1 MNNRLYKYYPED
13 FGELKVDVLHM
24 DLTFDIYDDRT
35 NVKSVLR
42 VRTKDEPIEKL
53 ELNCKDLEIR
63 AVSCFQSEVSY
74 RYRKD
79 DAILEISFRDLIPPN
94 TEIAVIT
101 DTVCR
106 PTKNILE
113 GLYYD
118 ETPAGAPPQQI
129 TQCQQWGFQRIVPCI
144 DDMTAKCTYRTTII
158 ADSRYTNLITNGDV
172 AVERHTVKPGR
183 DKIVY
188 DNSVTP
194 MATYLFFLGVGT
206 YAAFKREFEY
216 PDGSTFMLELLVPPD
231 SDARAAEKALDILH
245 DCVMWVYV
253 FTGPEQYDEDRLAI
267 RQLMWDLVRRREKL
281 KIEAKPRPGQGE
293 DNLGGDGQVRKGEG
307 KGERAGE
314 GQGQGQGKRA
324 GEGEGEGEGQELR
337 KIRDELARL
346 DRNITPGYR
355 YTGTVYRE
363 IGMQNSDF
371 GGMENVGNTTITT
384 NRIMPFPQI
393 TDPAFEYMIR
403 VKVHEY
409 YHNQNGSEVTGR
421 SPFEIWLNEAV
432 TVHIEEQYHAFLF
445 GEDYQRLQRV
455 LDLLAPASGTF
466 ALDSG
471 AASMPIIPDGFNDP
485 NDLITSV
492 TYVKSPEYVRMVESL
507 TGKDTFVRG
516 LDRYFKKFQH
526 SNASTQDWIEA
537 MEEESGVAL
546 KEISETWLRQTKFP
560 VVEVSAEY
568 DKLTGKFT
576 FFLKQHFPA
585 GGKPWEF
592 PFRAALVDENGKDI
606 VEVLERVSGETAE
619 ILIENVGMPSFLSL
633 NRGYSFY
640 GKLVYRA
647 SQEELLMQVR
657 KDSDIVGRFTAFYT
671 FVDREKLRL
680 LRVPGSAP
688 SEDFIEL
695 YYRLLNDRQLL
706 ERAGGQFLTIFE
718 SVEDEEFAHHYQ
730 ALYDVKQKLLK
741 AVAGKYR
748 SSLISAYNFFENASA
763 PRDGSLEETARVI
776 KSRQAKNICLG
787 VLATLDA
794 PDIHALIKQ
803 QFETATCATD
813 RLSAFAAYLNS
824 SAPDKIE
831 VLRAFEAESKKNL
844 IAWEAFLSV
853 IGSNS
858 SVDAVELVR
867 EMERSDAFRIEQT
880 NDQRA
885 LYGSFARNRKKSL
898 ETEEGRALFAEVL
911 RKLAPVNEYT
921 TVNLLNA
928 FANIDQMEIKYHTPL
943 VKILADLLAEL
954 DPQKYPS
961 VYNRIR
967 KLLLGAP
974 AAVEAYGIVH
984 GKIPALQT

>member
-13 FGELKVDVLHM
+13 FGELRVDVLHM
-24 DLTFDIYDDRT
+24 DLVFDIYDDRT

-74 RYRKD
+74 RHRKD
-79 DAILEISFRDLIPPN
+79 DAILEISFRDVIPPH

-172 AVERHTVKPGR
+172 AVERQTVKPGR

-206 YAAFKREFEY
+206 YATFKREFEY
-216 PDGSTFMLELLVPPD
+216 PDGGTFMLELLVPPD

-245 DCVMWVYV
+245 DCVMWVYL
-253 FTGPEQYDEDRLAI
+253 FTGPEQFDEDKLAT
-267 RQLMWDLVRRREKL
+267 RQLLWDLVRRREKL
-281 KIEAKPRPGQGE
+281 KIEAKPEPVQGGNGQGGNGPE
-293 DNLGGDGQVRKGEG
+293 GDRQV
-307 KGERAGE
+307 
-314 GQGQGQGKRA
+314 
-324 GEGEGEGEGQELR
+324 GEGEELR
-337 KIRDELARL
+337 KIRGELARL

-393 TDPAFEYMIR
+393 TDPAFEYMIK

-432 TVHIEEQYHAFLF
+432 TVHVEEQYHAFLF

-507 TGKDTFVRG
+507 IGKDTFVRG
-516 LDRYFKKFQH
+516 LDHYFKKFQH

-537 MEEESGVAL
+537 MEEESSVPL
-546 KEISETWLRQTKFP
+546 KEISGTWLKQTGFP

-576 FFLKQHFPA
+576 FFLTQHFPA

-606 VEVLERVSGETAE
+606 AEVLERVSGETAE
-619 ILIENVGMPSFLSL
+619 IVIENADMPSFLSL

-680 LRVPGSAP
+680 LKVPGSVP
-688 SEDFIEL
+688 SEDFVEL

-706 ERAGGQFLTIFE
+706 EKTGGQFLTIFE

-730 ALYDVKQKLLK
+730 ALYEVKQKLLK
-741 AVAGKYR
+741 AVAWKYR
-748 SSLISAYNFFENASA
+748 SSLISAYNFFENASV
-763 PRDGSLEETARVI
+763 PRDSSLEETARVI

-787 VLATLDA
+787 VLATLDT

-803 QFETATCATD
+803 QFETAACATD

-898 ETEEGRALFAEVL
+898 ETEEGRALFAEIL
-911 RKLAPVNEYT
+911 RKLAQVNEYT

-928 FANIDQMEIKYHTPL
+928 FANIDQMEIRYHIPL
-943 VKILADLLAEL
+943 VKILAGLLEEL

-967 KLLLGAP
+967 KLLLGTP
-974 AAVEAYGIVH
+974 RAVEGYGIVH
-984 GKIPALQT
+984 GKIHALQTESPEKK

>member
-35 NVKSVLR
+35 NVKSILR
-42 VRTKDEPIEKL
+42 VRTKGEPIEKL

-74 RYRKD
+74 RFRKD
-79 DAILEISFRDLIPPN
+79 DAILEINFRDVIPPH

-172 AVERHTVKPGR
+172 AVERDTVKPGR

-194 MATYLFFLGVGT
+194 MATYLFFLGAGT

-216 PDGSTFMLELLVPPD
+216 PDGGTFTLELLVPPD

-245 DCVMWVYV
+245 DCVMWVYL
-253 FTGPEQYDEDRLAI
+253 FTGPEQFDKDKLPA
-267 RQLMWDLVRRREKL
+267 RQLIWDLVRRREKL
-281 KIEAKPRPGQGE
+281 KLEAKTGSGQE
-293 DNLGGDGQVRKGEG
+293 
-307 KGERAGE
+307 GER
-314 GQGQGQGKRA
+314 
-324 GEGEGEGEGQELR
+324 EGEEIV
-337 KIRDELARL
+337 KIRKELSRL
-346 DRNITPGYR
+346 IKNITPGYR

-432 TVHIEEQYHAFLF
+432 TVHVEEQYHAFLF
-445 GEDYQRLQRV
+445 GEDYQRLARV

-507 TGKDTFVRG
+507 IGKDTFVRG

-526 SNASTQDWIEA
+526 SNASTKDWIEA
-537 MEEESGVAL
+537 MEEESGVPL
-546 KEISETWLRQTKFP
+546 KEMSDTWLKQTRFP

-568 DKLTGKFT
+568 DKPTRKFT
-576 FFLKQHFPA
+576 FFIKQQFPA

-592 PFRAALVDENGKDI
+592 PFRAALIDENGKDI
-606 VEVLERVSGETAE
+606 IEVMERISGETAE
-619 ILIENVGMPSFLSL
+619 IVIENVGMPSFLSL

-640 GKLVYRA
+640 GKLVYKA
-647 SQEELLMQVR
+647 SPEELLMQVR

-680 LRVPGSAP
+680 LKVPGAAP

-718 SVEDEEFAHHYQ
+718 SVEDKDYAHHYQ
-730 ALYDVKQKLLK
+730 ALYDVKQTLLK

-748 SSLISAYNFFENASA
+748 SSLISAYNFFENASV

-787 VLATLDA
+787 ILATLDT
-794 PDIHALIKQ
+794 PDIHSLIKQ
-803 QFETATCATD
+803 QFETAICATD

-867 EMERSDAFRIEQT
+867 EMERSEAFRIEQT

-898 ETEEGRALFAEVL
+898 QTEEGRKLFAEIL
-911 RKLAPVNEYT
+911 KKLAPVNEYT

-928 FANIDQMEIKYHTPL
+928 FANIDQMEIRYHIPL
-943 VKILADLLAEL
+943 VKILAGLLEEL

-974 AAVEAYGIVH
+974 KAVEGYGIEH
-984 GKIPALQT
+984 GKIPALQTEKTEKK

>member
-1 MNNRLYKYYPED
+1 MKNRLYKYYPED
-13 FGELKVDVLHM
+13 FGELTVDVLHM
-24 DLTFDIYDDRT
+24 DLVFDVYDDRT
-35 NVKSVLR
+35 NVKSMLR
-42 VRTKDEPIEKL
+42 VRTKDAPIEKL
-53 ELNCKDLEIR
+53 ELNCRDLEIR
-63 AVSCFQSEVSY
+63 AVSCIQCEVSY

-79 DAILEISFRDLIPPN
+79 DAILEINFREEIPPH
-94 TEIAVIT
+94 TEVAIVT

-106 PTKNILE
+106 PTKHILE

-144 DDMTAKCTYRTTII
+144 DDMTAKCTYTTTII

-172 AVERHTVKPGR
+172 VVERHTIKPGR

-194 MATYLFFLGVGT
+194 MAPYLFFLGVGT
-206 YAAFKREFEY
+206 YATFKREFEY
-216 PDGSTFMLELLVPPD
+216 PDGRTFMLELLVPPA
-231 SDARAAEKALDILH
+231 SEASAAEKALDILH
-245 DCVMWVYV
+245 DAVMWVYL
-253 FTGPEQYDEDRLAI
+253 FTGPEQFDEEKLPVRKEI
-267 RQLMWDLVRRREKL
+267 WELVRRREKM
-281 KIEAKPRPGQGE
+281 KYETKPE
-293 DNLGGDGQVRKGEG
+293 TTLE
-307 KGERAGE
+307 
-314 GQGQGQGKRA
+314 
-324 GEGEGEGEGQELR
+324 ELEMLR
-337 KIRDELARL
+337 YRLAELDAT
-346 DRNITPGYR
+346 ITPGYR

-384 NRIMPFPQI
+384 NKIMPFPQMV
-393 TDPAFEYMIR
+393 DSAFEYMVK

-432 TVHIEEQYHAFLF
+432 TVHVEEQFHAFFF
-445 GEDYQRLQRV
+445 GEDYQRLDRV
-455 LDLLAPASGTF
+455 LELLAPMSGTF

-471 AASMPIIPDGFNDP
+471 AASMPIIPEGFNDP
-485 NDLITSV
+485 NDLITAV
-492 TYVKSPEYVRMVESL
+492 TYVKAPEYVRMVETL
-507 TGKDTFVRG
+507 IGKDTFARG

-537 MEEESGVAL
+537 MEEESGQPL
-546 KEISETWLRQTKFP
+546 KEMSETWLRQTKFP

-568 DKLTGKFT
+568 NRAERRFK
-576 FFLKQHFPA
+576 FFLKQRVPA
-585 GGKPWEF
+585 DAKPWEF
-592 PFRAALVDENGKDI
+592 PFRAALVDENGNDLAEI
-606 VEVLERVSGETAE
+606 LERVSGETAE
-619 ILIENVGMPSFLSL
+619 LTIENVDMPAFLSL

-640 GKLVYRA
+640 GKLIYRA

-657 KDSDIVGRFTAFYT
+657 KDRDTIGRFMAFYT
-671 FVDREKLRL
+671 LVDREKLRL
-680 LRVPGSAP
+680 LKNPGSSP
-688 SEDFIEL
+688 SEEFIEL

-706 ERAGGQFLTIFE
+706 EKAGGQFLTIFE
-718 SVEDEEFAHHYQ
+718 SVEDEEFAHRYQ
-730 ALYDVKQKLLK
+730 ALYDVKQSLLK
-741 AVAGKYR
+741 AIAWKYKN
-748 SSLISAYNFFENASA
+748 SVISAYRYFES
-763 PRDGSLEETARVI
+763 GSTPMDSTLEETARAI
-776 KSRQAKNICLG
+776 KYRQAKNICLSI
-787 VLATLDA
+787 LATLDT
-794 PDIHALIKQ
+794 PDIHAMIKQ

-813 RLSAFAAYLNS
+813 RLSAFSAYMDS
-824 SAPDKIE
+824 SAPDKVE

-844 IAWEAFLSV
+844 VAWEAFLSA

-858 SVDAVELVR
+858 SIDAVELVR
-867 EMERSDAFRIEQT
+867 EMERSDAFRIEQA

-898 ETEEGRALFAEVL
+898 QTKEGRALFAEIL

-928 FANIDQMEIKYHTPL
+928 FAHIDMMETKYHIPL
-943 VKILADLLAEL
+943 VKILADLLGEL

-974 AAVEAYGIVH
+974 KAVKAYNIEH
-984 GKIPALQT
+984 GEIPDL

>member
-13 FGELKVDVLHM
+13 FGELNVDVLHM
-24 DLTFDIYDDRT
+24 NLAFDVYDDRT
-35 NVKSVLR
+35 NVKSLLR
-42 VRTKDEPIEKL
+42 IRTRDEPLEKL
-53 ELNCKDLEIR
+53 ELNCRDLEVR
-63 AVSCFQSEVSY
+63 AVSCIQSEVSY

-79 DAILEISFRDLIPPN
+79 DAILEINFMDAIPPQ
-94 TEIAVIT
+94 TELAIVT
-101 DTVCR
+101 ETVCR

-144 DDMTAKCTYRTTII
+144 DDMCAKCTYRTTII

-172 AVERHTVKPGR
+172 AVERQTVKPGR

-206 YAAFKREFEY
+206 YATFKREFEY
-216 PDGSTFMLELLVPPD
+216 PDGDTFMLELLVPPG
-231 SDARAAEKALDILH
+231 SSEEAAEKALDILH
-245 DCVMWVYV
+245 DAVMWVYL
-253 FTGPEQYDEDRLAI
+253 FTGPEQYDEARLPVRKELWELVRKREDMKLEGKEDRLEGL
-267 RQLMWDLVRRREKL
+267 RELREKL
-281 KIEAKPRPGQGE
+281 
-293 DNLGGDGQVRKGEG
+293 
-307 KGERAGE
+307 AGLV
-314 GQGQGQGKRA
+314 A
-324 GEGEGEGEGQELR
+324 G
-337 KIRDELARL
+337 
-346 DRNITPGYR
+346 ITPGYK

-409 YHNQNGSEVTGR
+409 YHNQNGSEVTGK

-432 TVHIEEQYHAFLF
+432 TVHVEEQYHAFLF
-445 GEDYQRLQRV
+445 GEDYQRLGRA

-485 NDLITSV
+485 NDLITAV
-492 TYVKSPEYVRMVESL
+492 TYVKAPEYVRMVETL
-507 TGKDTFVRG
+507 IGRKTFVRG
-516 LDRYFKKFQH
+516 LDRYFKKFSH
-526 SNASTQDWIEA
+526 SNATTDDWIEV
-537 MEEESGVAL
+537 MEEESGQPL
-546 KEISETWLRQTKFP
+546 KEMSEVWLKQIRFP

-568 DKLTGKFT
+568 DRDERKFT
-576 FFLKQHFPA
+576 FLIKQKVPA

-592 PFRAALVDENGKDI
+592 PFKAALVDENGNDLA
-606 VEVLERVSGETAE
+606 EVLERISEETST
-619 ILIENVGMPSFLSL
+619 ITIENVDLPAFLSL

-640 GKLVYRA
+640 GKLVYMA
-647 SQEELLMQVR
+647 SQEELLLQVR
-657 KDSDIVGRFTAFYT
+657 KDSDITGRFTAFYT
-671 FVDREKLRL
+671 LVDREKFRL
-680 LRVPGSAP
+680 LKNPDAKP
-688 SEDFIEL
+688 SEEFVDL
-695 YYRLLNDRQLL
+695 YYKLLNDRQLL

-718 SVEDEEFAHHYQ
+718 SVEDEEFAHNYQ
-730 ALYDVKQKLLK
+730 ALYDVKQKILK
-741 AVAGKYR
+741 AVAWKYR
-748 SSLISAYNFFENASA
+748 SSIISAYRFFENSSVS
-763 PRDGSLEETARVI
+763 RDSSLEEAARVI
-776 KSRQAKNICLG
+776 KARQAKNICLNI
-787 VLATLDA
+787 LATLDT
-794 PDIHALIKQ
+794 PDSHTLIKQ

-831 VLRAFEAESKKNL
+831 VLRAFEAESRQNL
-844 IAWEAFLSV
+844 IAWEAFLGV

-858 SVDAVELVR
+858 SIDAVELVR

-898 ETEEGRALFAEVL
+898 QTEEGRALFAEIL
-911 RKLAPVNEYT
+911 GKLARVNEYS
-921 TVNLLNA
+921 TVNMLNT
-928 FANIDQMEIKYHTPL
+928 FANIDLMESKYHIPL
-943 VKILADLLAEL
+943 VKILADLLGEL
-954 DPQKYPS
+954 DSQKFPS

-974 AAVEAYGIVH
+974 KAVKAYGIEH
-984 GKIPALQT
+984 GEIPALQS

>member
-13 FGELKVDVLHM
+13 FGELTVDVLHM
-24 DLTFDIYDDRT
+24 DMVFDVYDDRT

-42 VRTKDEPIEKL
+42 VRTKDSPIEKL

-79 DAILEISFRDLIPPN
+79 DAILEINFRDVIPPH

-106 PTKNILE
+106 PTRNILE

-118 ETPAGAPPQQI
+118 ETPAGAPQQQI

-172 AVERHTVKPGR
+172 AVERSTVKPGR

-194 MATYLFFLGVGT
+194 MATYLFFLGTGT
-206 YAAFKREFEY
+206 YATFKREFEY
-216 PDGSTFMLELLVPPD
+216 PDGGTFTLELLVPPD
-231 SDARAAEKALDILH
+231 SDPRAAEKALDALH

-253 FTGPEQYDEDRLAI
+253 FTGPEQFDEDKLPA
-267 RQLMWDLVRRREKL
+267 RQLIWDLVKRREKL
-281 KIEAKPRPGQGE
+281 KTEAKPESGQ
-293 DNLGGDGQVRKGEG
+293 
-307 KGERAGE
+307 
-314 GQGQGQGKRA
+314 
-324 GEGEGEGEGQELR
+324 EGEELA
-337 KIRDELARL
+337 KIRKELSRL
-346 DRNITPGYR
+346 VKTVTPGYK

-409 YHNQNGSEVTGR
+409 YHNQNGSEVTGK

-445 GEDYQRLQRV
+445 GEDYQRLERV

-485 NDLITSV
+485 NDLITAV

-507 TGKDTFVRG
+507 IGKDTFVRG

-537 MEEESGVAL
+537 MEEESGVPL
-546 KEISETWLRQTKFP
+546 KEMSETWLKQTKFP

-568 DKLTGKFT
+568 DKPTRKFT
-576 FFLKQHFPA
+576 FFLKQQFPA

-606 VEVLERVSGETAE
+606 AEVLERISGENAE
-619 ILIENVGMPSFLSL
+619 IVIENVDLPSFLSL
-633 NRGYSFY
+633 NREYSFY

-680 LRVPGSAP
+680 LKVPDANP

-706 ERAGGQFLTIFE
+706 EKAGGQFLTIFE
-718 SVEDEEFAHHYQ
+718 SVEDPEYAHHYQ
-730 ALYDVKQKLLK
+730 ELYDVKKKLLN
-741 AVAGKYR
+741 AVAWKYR
-748 SSLISAYNFFENASA
+748 SSLISAYHFFENASVL
-763 PRDGSLEETARVI
+763 RDGSLEETARVI
-776 KSRQAKNICLG
+776 KSRQAKNTCLG
-787 VLATLDA
+787 VLATLDT

-803 QFETATCATD
+803 QFETAACATD

-858 SVDAVELVR
+858 SIDAVELVR

-898 ETEEGRALFAEVL
+898 QTEEGRALFAEIL
-911 RKLAPVNEYT
+911 RKLAPVNEYS
-921 TVNLLNA
+921 TVNMLNA
-928 FANIDQMEIKYHTPL
+928 FANIDQMEIRYHIPL
-943 VKILADLLAEL
+943 VKILAGLLEEL

-974 AAVEAYGIVH
+974 KAVEGYGIVH
-984 GKIPALQT
+984 GKIPALQTENQEK

>member
-13 FGELKVDVLHM
+13 FGELNVDVLHM
-24 DLTFDIYDDRT
+24 NLAFDVHDDRT
-35 NVKSVLR
+35 NVKSLLR
-42 VRTKDEPIEKL
+42 IRTRDGPLEKL
-53 ELNCKDLEIR
+53 ELNCRDLEVR
-63 AVSCFQSEVSY
+63 AVSCIQSEVSY

-79 DAILEISFRDLIPPN
+79 DAILEINFRDVVPPH
-94 TEIAVIT
+94 TEIAIVT
-101 DTVCR
+101 ETVCR

-144 DDMTAKCTYRTTII
+144 DDMCAKCTYRTTII

-172 AVERHTVKPGR
+172 AVERQTIKPGR

-206 YAAFKREFEY
+206 YATFKREFEY
-216 PDGSTFMLELLVPPD
+216 PDGGTFMLELLVPPG
-231 SDARAAEKALDILH
+231 SSEEAAEKALDILH
-245 DCVMWVYV
+245 DAVMWVYL
-253 FTGPEQYDEDRLAI
+253 FTGPEQYDEAKLPVRKEL
-267 RQLMWDLVRRREKL
+267 WELVRKRENMKL
-281 KIEAKPRPGQGE
+281 EA
-293 DNLGGDGQVRKGEG
+293 
-307 KGERAGE
+307 RAGATLE
-314 GQGQGQGKRA
+314 
-324 GEGEGEGEGQELR
+324 ELR
-337 KIRDELARL
+337 ELREELAGL
-346 DRNITPGYR
+346 VASITPGYK

-409 YHNQNGSEVTGR
+409 FHNQNGSEVTGK

-432 TVHIEEQYHAFLF
+432 TVHVEEQYHAFLF
-445 GEDYQRLQRV
+445 GEDYQRLGRV

-485 NDLITSV
+485 NDLITAV
-492 TYVKSPEYVRMVESL
+492 TYVKAPEYVRMVETL
-507 TGKDTFVRG
+507 IGRDTFVRG
-516 LDRYFKKFQH
+516 LDRYFKKFSH
-526 SNASTQDWIEA
+526 SNATTQDWIEA
-537 MEEESGVAL
+537 MEEESGQSL
-546 KEISETWLRQTKFP
+546 KEMSGTWLKQIKFP

-568 DKLTGKFT
+568 DRAERKFT
-576 FFLKQHFPA
+576 FLIKQKVPA

-592 PFRAALVDENGKDI
+592 PFKAALVDENGNDLA
-606 VEVLERVSGETAE
+606 EVLERISEETST
-619 ILIENVGMPSFLSL
+619 ITVENVDLPAFLSL

-647 SQEELLMQVR
+647 SQEELLLQVR
-657 KDSDIVGRFTAFYT
+657 KDSDITGRFTAFYT
-671 FVDREKLRL
+671 LVDREKFRL
-680 LRVPGSAP
+680 LKNPESKP

-706 ERAGGQFLTIFE
+706 EKAGGQFLTIFE
-718 SVEDEEFAHHYQ
+718 SVEDEEFAHSYQ

-741 AVAGKYR
+741 AVAWKYR
-748 SSLISAYNFFENASA
+748 SSIVSAYRFFETSSVS
-763 PRDGSLEETARVI
+763 RDSTLEEAARVI
-776 KSRQAKNICLG
+776 KVRQAKNVCLNI
-787 VLATLDA
+787 LAALDT

-831 VLRAFEAESKKNL
+831 VLRAFEAESKQNL
-844 IAWEAFLSV
+844 VAWEAFLGV

-858 SVDAVELVR
+858 SIDAVELVR
-867 EMERSDAFRIEQT
+867 EMERSAAFRIEQT

-898 ETEEGRALFAEVL
+898 QTEEGRALFAEIL
-911 RKLAPVNEYT
+911 RKLTPVNEYS
-921 TVNLLNA
+921 TVNMLNA
-928 FANIDQMEIKYHTPL
+928 FANIDLMESKYHIPL
-943 VKILADLLAEL
+943 VKILADLLGEL
-954 DPQKYPS
+954 DPQNFPS

-974 AAVEAYGIVH
+974 KAVKAYGIEH
-984 GKIPALQT
+984 GEIKALQQENPEKM

>member
-35 NVKSVLR
+35 NVKSILR

-74 RYRKD
+74 RFRKEE
-79 DAILEISFRDLIPPN
+79 AILEINFRDVIPPH

-172 AVERHTVKPGR
+172 AVERQTIKPGR

-206 YAAFKREFEY
+206 YATFKREFEY
-216 PDGSTFMLELLVPPD
+216 PDGGTFMLELLVPPD

-253 FTGPEQYDEDRLAI
+253 FTGPEQFDKDKLPV
-267 RQLMWDLVRRREKL
+267 RQLIWDLVRRREKL
-281 KIEAKPRPGQGE
+281 KMEAKPESGQE
-293 DNLGGDGQVRKGEG
+293 
-307 KGERAGE
+307 GERE
-314 GQGQGQGKRA
+314 
-324 GEGEGEGEGQELR
+324 ELV
-337 KIRDELARL
+337 KIRKELARL
-346 DRNITPGYR
+346 IKTITPGYR

-432 TVHIEEQYHAFLF
+432 TVHVEEQYHAFLF

-507 TGKDTFVRG
+507 IGKDTFVRG

-537 MEEESGVAL
+537 MEEESGVPL
-546 KEISETWLRQTKFP
+546 KEMSETWLKQTKFP

-568 DKLTGKFT
+568 DKPARKFT
-576 FFLKQHFPA
+576 FFIKQQFPA

-606 VEVLERVSGETAE
+606 AEVLERISGETAE
-619 ILIENVGMPSFLSL
+619 IVIENVGMPSFLSL

-640 GKLVYRA
+640 GKLVYKA

-657 KDSDIVGRFTAFYT
+657 KDSDIIGRFTAFYT

-680 LRVPGSAP
+680 LKVPNAAP
-688 SEDFIEL
+688 SEDFVEL

-706 ERAGGQFLTIFE
+706 EKAGGQFLTIFE
-718 SVEDEEFAHHYQ
+718 SVEDKDYAHHYQ
-730 ALYDVKQKLLK
+730 KLYDVKQTLLK

-748 SSLISAYNFFENASA
+748 SSLISAYHFFENASV

-787 VLATLDA
+787 VLATLDT
-794 PDIHALIKQ
+794 PDIHSLIKQ
-803 QFETATCATD
+803 QFETAVCATD

-898 ETEEGRALFAEVL
+898 QTEEGRKLFAEIL

-928 FANIDQMEIKYHTPL
+928 FANIDQMEIRYHIPL
-943 VKILADLLAEL
+943 VEILAGLLEEL
-954 DPQKYPS
+954 DPRKYPS

-974 AAVEAYGIVH
+974 KAVEGYGIEH
-984 GKIPALQT
+984 GKIPALQTESPERK

>member
-1 MNNRLYKYYPED
+1 MKNRLYKYYPED
-13 FGELKVDVLHM
+13 FGELTVDVLHM
-24 DLTFDIYDDRT
+24 DLVFDVYDDRT
-35 NVKSVLR
+35 NVKSMLR
-42 VRTKDEPIEKL
+42 VRTKDAPIEKL
-53 ELNCKDLEIR
+53 ELNCRDLEIR
-63 AVSCFQSEVSY
+63 AVSCIQCEVSY

-79 DAILEISFRDLIPPN
+79 DAILEINFREEIPPH
-94 TEIAVIT
+94 TEVAIVT

-106 PTKNILE
+106 PTKHILE

-144 DDMTAKCTYRTTII
+144 DDMTAKCTYTTTII

-172 AVERHTVKPGR
+172 VVERHTIKPGR

-194 MATYLFFLGVGT
+194 MAPYLFFLGVGT
-206 YAAFKREFEY
+206 YATFKREFEY
-216 PDGSTFMLELLVPPD
+216 PDGRTFMLELLVPPA
-231 SDARAAEKALDILH
+231 SEASAAEKALDILH
-245 DCVMWVYV
+245 DAVMWVYL
-253 FTGPEQYDEDRLAI
+253 FTGPEQFDEEKLPVRKEI
-267 RQLMWDLVRRREKL
+267 WELVRRREKM
-281 KIEAKPRPGQGE
+281 KYETKPE
-293 DNLGGDGQVRKGEG
+293 TTLE
-307 KGERAGE
+307 
-314 GQGQGQGKRA
+314 
-324 GEGEGEGEGQELR
+324 ELEMLR
-337 KIRDELARL
+337 YRLAELDAT
-346 DRNITPGYR
+346 ITPGYR

-384 NRIMPFPQI
+384 NKIMPFPQMV
-393 TDPAFEYMIR
+393 DSAFEYMVK

-432 TVHIEEQYHAFLF
+432 TVHVEEQFHAFFF
-445 GEDYQRLQRV
+445 GEDYQRLDRV
-455 LDLLAPASGTF
+455 LELLAPMSGTF

-471 AASMPIIPDGFNDP
+471 AASMPIIPEGFNDP
-485 NDLITSV
+485 NDLITAV
-492 TYVKSPEYVRMVESL
+492 TYVKAPEYVRMVETL
-507 TGKDTFVRG
+507 IGKDTFARG

-537 MEEESGVAL
+537 MEEESGQPL
-546 KEISETWLRQTKFP
+546 KEMSETWLRQTKFP

-568 DKLTGKFT
+568 DRAERKFK
-576 FFLKQHFPA
+576 FFLKQRVPA
-585 GGKPWEF
+585 GAKPWEF
-592 PFRAALVDENGKDI
+592 PFRAALVDENGNDLAEI
-606 VEVLERVSGETAE
+606 LERVSGETAE
-619 ILIENVGMPSFLSL
+619 LTIENVDMPAFLSL

-640 GKLVYRA
+640 GKLIYRA
-647 SQEELLMQVR
+647 SQDELLMQVR
-657 KDSDIVGRFTAFYT
+657 KDRDTIGRFMAFYT
-671 FVDREKLRL
+671 LVDREKLRL
-680 LRVPGSAP
+680 LKNPGSRP
-688 SEDFIEL
+688 SEEFIEL

-706 ERAGGQFLTIFE
+706 EKAGGQFLTIFE
-718 SVEDEEFAHHYQ
+718 SVEDEEFAHRYQ
-730 ALYDVKQKLLK
+730 ALYDVKQSLLK
-741 AVAGKYR
+741 AIAWKYR
-748 SSLISAYNFFENASA
+748 NSVISAYRFFES
-763 PRDGSLEETARVI
+763 GSTPMDSTLEETARAI
-776 KSRQAKNICLG
+776 KNRQAKNICLNI
-787 VLATLDA
+787 LATLDT
-794 PDIHALIKQ
+794 PDIHAMIKQ

-813 RLSAFAAYLNS
+813 RLRAFSLYMNS
-824 SAPDKIE
+824 SAPDKVE

-844 IAWEAFLSV
+844 VAWEAFLSA

-858 SVDAVELVR
+858 SIDAVELVR

-898 ETEEGRALFAEVL
+898 QTEEGRALFAEIL

-928 FANIDQMEIKYHTPL
+928 FANIDLMETKYHIPL
-943 VKILADLLAEL
+943 VKILADLLGEL

-974 AAVEAYGIVH
+974 KAVKAYNIEH
-984 GKIPALQT
+984 GEIPGL

>member
-1 MNNRLYKYYPED
+1 MKNRLYKYYPED
-13 FGELKVDVLHM
+13 FGELTVDVLHM
-24 DLTFDIYDDRT
+24 NLAFDVYDDKT
-35 NVKSVLR
+35 NVKSLLR
-42 VRTKDEPIEKL
+42 VRTKDAPIEKL
-53 ELNCKDLEIR
+53 ELNCRDLEIR
-63 AVSCFQSEVSY
+63 AVSCIQYEVSY

-79 DAILEISFRDLIPPN
+79 DAILEINFMEEIPPH
-94 TEIAVIT
+94 TEVAVVT

-144 DDMTAKCTYRTTII
+144 DDMAAKCTYKTAII

-172 AVERHTVKPGR
+172 VVERHTIKPGR

-206 YAAFKREFEY
+206 YATFKREFEY
-216 PDGSTFMLELLVPPD
+216 PDGGTFMLELLVPPA
-231 SDARAAEKALDILH
+231 SDAAAAEKALDILH
-245 DCVMWVYV
+245 DAVMWVYL
-253 FTGPEQYDEDRLAI
+253 FTGPEQFDEEKLPVRMEL
-267 RQLMWDLVRRREKL
+267 WDLVRMREKI
-281 KIEAKPRPGQGE
+281 KHEVKPESTLEE
-293 DNLGGDGQVRKGEG
+293 DLT
-307 KGERAGE
+307 
-314 GQGQGQGKRA
+314 
-324 GEGEGEGEGQELR
+324 
-337 KIRDELARL
+337 KIRERLAELNRT
-346 DRNITPGYR
+346 ISPGYR

-393 TDPAFEYMIR
+393 TDPAFEYMTR
-403 VKVHEY
+403 VKAHEY
-409 YHNQNGSEVTGR
+409 HHNQNGSEVTGR

-432 TVHIEEQYHAFLF
+432 TVHVEEQHHAFLF
-445 GEDYQRLQRV
+445 GEDYNRLGRV
-455 LDLLAPASGTF
+455 LELLAPASGTF
-466 ALDSG
+466 ALDAG

-492 TYVKSPEYVRMVESL
+492 TYVKAPEYVRMVEAL
-507 TGKDTFVRG
+507 IGKDTFVRG
-516 LDRYFKKFQH
+516 LDRYFKKFKH
-526 SNASTQDWIEA
+526 SNAATQDWIEA
-537 MEEESGVAL
+537 MEEESGQPL
-546 KEISETWLRQTKFP
+546 KDMAETWLRQTKFP

-568 DKLTGKFT
+568 DGASRKFT
-576 FFLKQHFPA
+576 FFLKQKVPE

-592 PFRAALVDENGKDI
+592 PFRAALVDENGNELAEI
-606 VEVLERVSGETAE
+606 LERISGETAE
-619 ILIENVGMPSFLSL
+619 IVIENVDMPAFLSL

-640 GKLVYRA
+640 GKLVYKA
-647 SQEELLMQVR
+647 SHEELMMQVR
-657 KDSDIVGRFTAFYT
+657 KDRDTIGRFTAFYT
-671 FVDREKLRL
+671 LVDREKLKL
-680 LRVPGSAP
+680 LKNPESKP

-706 ERAGGQFLTIFE
+706 EKAGGQFLTIFE
-718 SVEDEEFAHHYQ
+718 SVEDEEFAHRYQ
-730 ALYDVKQKLLK
+730 ELYEVRQKLLK
-741 AVAGKYR
+741 AVARKYVN
-748 SSLISAYNFFENASA
+748 SVISAYRFFEESSV
-763 PRDGSLEETARVI
+763 PRDSTLEETARVI
-776 KSRQAKNICLG
+776 KNRQAKNVCLG
-787 VLATLDA
+787 ILATLDTSE
-794 PDIHALIKQ
+794 IHAMIKQ

-824 SAPDKIE
+824 SAPDKVE

-844 IAWEAFLSV
+844 VAWEAFLSV

-867 EMERSDAFRIEQT
+867 EMERSEAFRIEQT

-898 ETEEGRALFAEVL
+898 QTEEGRALFAEIL
-911 RKLAPVNEYT
+911 RKLAPVNEYS
-921 TVNLLNA
+921 TVNMLNA
-928 FANIDQMEIKYHTPL
+928 FANIDQMESKYHVPL
-943 VKILADLLAEL
+943 VKILADLLGEL
-954 DPQKYPS
+954 NAQKYPS

-974 AAVEAYGIVH
+974 NAVTAYSMAH
-984 GKIPALQT
+984 GEIPGLKPENK

>member
-13 FGELKVDVLHM
+13 FGELTVDVLHM
-24 DLTFDIYDDRT
+24 DMVFDVYDDRT

-42 VRTKDEPIEKL
+42 VRTKDSPIEKL

-79 DAILEISFRDLIPPN
+79 DAVLEINFRDVIPPH

-106 PTKNILE
+106 PTRNILE

-118 ETPAGAPPQQI
+118 ETPAGAPQQQI

-172 AVERHTVKPGR
+172 AVERSTVKPGR

-194 MATYLFFLGVGT
+194 MATYLFFLGAGT
-206 YAAFKREFEY
+206 YATFKREFEY
-216 PDGSTFMLELLVPPD
+216 PDGGTFTLELLVPPD
-231 SDARAAEKALDILH
+231 SDPRAAEKTLDILH

-253 FTGPEQYDEDRLAI
+253 FTGPEQFDKDKLKT
-267 RQLMWDLVRRREKL
+267 RQLIWDLVKRQEKL
-281 KIEAKPRPGQGE
+281 KTETKPESGQE
-293 DNLGGDGQVRKGEG
+293 
-307 KGERAGE
+307 GERE
-314 GQGQGQGKRA
+314 
-324 GEGEGEGEGQELR
+324 ELA
-337 KIRDELARL
+337 KIRKEL
-346 DRNITPGYR
+346 DRLVKTITPGYK

-409 YHNQNGSEVTGR
+409 YHNQNGSEVTGK

-445 GEDYQRLQRV
+445 GEDYQRLDRV
-455 LDLLAPASGTF
+455 LELLAPASGTF

-485 NDLITSV
+485 NDLITAV

-507 TGKDTFVRG
+507 IGKDTFVRG

-537 MEEESGVAL
+537 MEEESGVPL
-546 KEISETWLRQTKFP
+546 KEMSETWLKQTRFP

-568 DKLTGKFT
+568 DKPTRKFT
-576 FFLKQHFPA
+576 FFLKQQFPA

-606 VEVLERVSGETAE
+606 AEVLERISGETAE
-619 ILIENVGMPSFLSL
+619 IVIENVDLPSFLSL

-671 FVDREKLRL
+671 FMDREKLRL
-680 LRVPGSAP
+680 LKVPDANP

-706 ERAGGQFLTIFE
+706 EKAGGQFLTIFE
-718 SVEDEEFAHHYQ
+718 SVEDPEYAHHYQ
-730 ALYDVKQKLLK
+730 ELYDVRKKLLN
-741 AVAGKYR
+741 AVAWKYR
-748 SSLISAYNFFENASA
+748 SSLISAYHFFENASV

-776 KSRQAKNICLG
+776 KSRQAKNTCLG
-787 VLATLDA
+787 VLATLDT

-803 QFETATCATD
+803 QFDTAACATD

-898 ETEEGRALFAEVL
+898 QTKDGRALFAEIL
-911 RKLAPVNEYT
+911 RKLAPVNEYS
-921 TVNLLNA
+921 TVNMLNA
-928 FANIDQMEIKYHTPL
+928 FANIDQMEIRYHIPL
-943 VKILADLLAEL
+943 VKILADILKEL
-954 DPQKYPS
+954 DPQKCPS

-974 AAVEAYGIVH
+974 KAVEGYGIEH
-984 GKIPALQT
+984 GKIPALQTENQEKK